1 MSTSLEGQER
11 KKTSTRK
18 QVVGKASTKVL
29 AQGRIQGEVNR
40 WLSTKGKDRVS
51 TKVERVGVPVKD

>member
-1 MSTSLEGQER
+1 MSTSLEGKER
-11 KKTSTRK
+11 TKTSTRK

-29 AQGRIQGEVNR
+29 AQGRIQGEVNK
-40 WLSTKGKDRVS
+40 WLSTKDRVS

>member
-18 QVVGKASTKVL
+18 QVVGKVSTKVL
-29 AQGRIQGEVNR
+29 GRIQGEANR
-40 WLSTKGKDRVS
+40 WLSTKDRVS
-51 TKVERVGVPVKD
+51 TKQERVDVPVKD

>member
-1 MSTSLEGQER
+1 MEGQER

-29 AQGRIQGEVNR
+29 AQGRIQGEANK
-40 WLSTKGKDRVS
+40 WLSTKDRVS